1 MKSLMHFPSRLFAA
15 IALLAVTVAPVAAQR
30 VRTGIEVLL
39 TDSIHLIRG
48 KRVGLIT
55 NHTGV
60 GGPLSRSSADLLA
73 AAPGVKLTALFG
85 PEHGIRGIAP
95 AGDHVASSVD
105 SATGVPVHSLYGATR
120 VPTAEMLK
128 DVDVLLYD
136 IMDVGSR
143 TYTYPWTMALSA
155 EASKK
160 PFIVLDRPNPIRN
173 DRVEGGVLDPKY
185 RSFVGQYP
193 VAIRYGLTAGEL
205 ARYLVGSGQVK
216 ADITVIPM
224 QGYRA
229 DMWWNETG
237 IPWVNPSP
245 NIRSVDAALLYSGTV
260 LFEGTSLNEGRGMT
274 QPFQMVGAPWLTD
287 AAAIANE
294 LNAKR
299 LPGVVFDATTQTI
312 EKGFG
317 FKHEGQTVP
326 VLLTVVS
333 DRDLVKPH
341 VVALHMLRA
350 IYQRHP
356 KDFTWRQS
364 AIDRL
369 AGSDR
374 LRAAVER
381 EGGIEAL
388 IPVLDREAEAF
399 AQQVMSYR
407 LYR

>member
-1 MKSLMHFPSRLFAA
+1 
-15 IALLAVTVAPVAAQR
+15 
-30 VRTGIEVLL
+30 
-39 TDSIHLIRG
+39 
-48 KRVGLIT
+48 
-55 NHTGV
+55 
-60 GGPLSRSSADLLA
+60 
-73 AAPGVKLTALFG
+73 
-85 PEHGIRGIAP
+85 
-95 AGDHVASSVD
+95 
-105 SATGVPVHSLYGATR
+105 
-120 VPTAEMLK
+120 
-128 DVDVLLYD
+128 LYD

-185 RSFVGQYP
+185 RSFIGQYP
-193 VAIRYGLTAGEL
+193 VAIRYGLTVGEL

-229 DMWWNETG
+229 SMWWNETG

-299 LPGVVFDATTQTI
+299 LPGVVFDATTQAV

-350 IYQRHP
+350 IYKRHP
-356 KDFTWRQS
+356 TEFTWRQS

-369 AGSDR
+369 SGSDR

-399 AQQVMSYR
+399 AREIAPYR